1 MVDSLAGTDMG
12 MPPSGLV
19 NWHQGRCGSS
29 VLGSILG
36 QHSAI
41 KWENEV
47 FSRYMP
53 RRRGDAPV
61 PIFSDVMNGVL
72 SRRSKPF
79 QLIEVKYLEA
89 QNLGLYPDLD
99 LRGWLESLVRHGFT
113 RHLLLH
119 RRNGLRRIVSHLM
132 AQRSGVYVLRGSSRP
147 AVTNRPLQINCG
159 AITEGFQTNSLLKW
173 LEIYESSFH
182 CIKMQLEILYSVVP
196 GASVCEIFYE
206 DDIERDPFSGYE
218 KVCVFLGLKSESPT
232 IDLRRINLGSLSG
245 LIANY
250 AEVECL
256 LADTRFS
263 WMLGE

>member
-1 MVDSLAGTDMG
+1 MVESFAGTNMG
-12 MPPSGLV
+12 IRPSGLV

-41 KWENEV
+41 QCENEV

-61 PIFSDVMNGVL
+61 PIFSDVINGV
-72 SRRSKPF
+72 SSARSKPF

-89 QNLGLYPDLD
+89 QNLGLYSDLD
-99 LRGWLESLVRHGFT
+99 LRGWMESLVRHGFA
-113 RHLLLH
+113 RHVLLH
-119 RRNGLRRIVSHLM
+119 RRNGLRRIVSHLI
-132 AQRSGVYVLRGSSRP
+132 AQRSGVYVLRGSPLPS
-147 AVTNRPLQINCG
+147 VTNQPLQINCG
-159 AITEGFQTNSLLKW
+159 AITEGFQTHSLLEW

-182 CIKMQLEILYSVVP
+182 CIRVLLEILYSIVP
-196 GASVCEIFYE
+196 GESVCELFYE
-206 DDIERDPFSGYE
+206 DDIESDPFSGYE
-218 KVCVFLGLKSESPT
+218 KVCVFLGLKPESPT
-232 IDLRRINLGSLSG
+232 IDLRRINSGLLSG